1 MKSAV
6 IIVDNWTCQ
15 FQFFFNL
22 LVTLMREEATI
33 TNIVTG
39 GHFVEGDDDKTLLAH
54 EEVGLKRPC
63 TGTLACAEEWH
74 QWSKAKPSGG
84 SEDVR
89 RLWGVSS

>member
-1 MKSAV
+1 M
-6 IIVDNWTCQ
+6 
-15 FQFFFNL
+15 
-22 LVTLMREEATI
+22 TLMRAEVTI
-33 TNIVTG
+33 TNTVTG
-39 GHFVEGDDDKTLLAH
+39 GDFVEGDDD